1 MGSYVISPV
10 STGEG
15 SREAHEIRT
24 SAALANLPIREAL
37 ELAKQKARK
46 IFSFDP
52 QQYGAKKLG
61 GGAYGTAYLMK
72 VTPTTFAKLQEGL
85 NFGGGRIVTSMPQ
98 MGSTVVVK
106 IAKQRGGKDSSFY
119 QENIRENVVHKR
131 LSVAL
136 CYSPPRADRPICVSR
151 HVPKFFLSFIQGAPG
166 RLESVT
172 VMDLAGNMD
181 LDKFVSRKDIPVS
194 LFVEIERA
202 ICSMWLAGYIHGD
215 LHRANLMIDTRTYS
229 IKLIDFGFALKMPP
243 GFVDVLA
250 RRISN
255 MIARGDM
262 KSLGEVW
269 TEKPIDGKLRLIN
282 YSNRVMKGKGYP
294 WYNPDYKI
302 LRTLFNQVPRKLRN
316 QIPAARSALWGI
328 KMGDVAAL
336 PQRKTSP
343 RRTAIRS
350 SPKRTAILPSPA
362 LSARVARTYRT
373 AQRSSPSK
381 PRTAS
386 ITEATGRRQE
396 SAKKKEELA
405 RQQSAK
411 KKEEIRRQ
419 ESARKKEE
427 FARQQSARKKE
438 EFARQQS
445 AKKKE
450 ELARQQSSRKQ
461 EVLRRQESAK
471 KKSATPQWL
480 QKRSPQTKLSSPLR
494 KLSNAERAAVYGQ
507 KRRSPNTA
515 IADLQRRKADCQQRS
530 LFYNPILKQC
540 VRSVKTPVTPGR
552 CREDCAAIGKRCGPK
567 GRCVKL

>member
-1 MGSYVISPV
+1 
-10 STGEG
+10 
-15 SREAHEIRT
+15 
-24 SAALANLPIREAL
+24 
-37 ELAKQKARK
+37 
-46 IFSFDP
+46 
-52 QQYGAKKLG
+52 
-61 GGAYGTAYLMK
+61 
-72 VTPTTFAKLQEGL
+72 
-85 NFGGGRIVTSMPQ
+85 
-98 MGSTVVVK
+98 
-106 IAKQRGGKDSSFY
+106 
-119 QENIRENVVHKR
+119 
-131 LSVAL
+131 
-136 CYSPPRADRPICVSR
+136 
-151 HVPKFFLSFIQGAPG
+151 
-166 RLESVT
+166 
-172 VMDLAGNMD
+172 MDLAGNMD
-181 LDKFVSRKDIPVS
+181 LDKFVSHKDIPVS

-336 PQRKTSP
+336 PQQRRTSRRK
-343 RRTAIRS
+343 TAIRS
-350 SPKRTAILPSPA
+350 TPA
-362 LSARVARTYRT
+362 LSSRVARTYRT
-373 AQRSSPSK
+373 SRRSSPLGPK
-381 PRTAS
+381 TAS
-386 ITEATGRRQE
+386 ISEVTGRRQE
-396 SAKKKEELA
+396 SARRKEELARQQSAKKKQEELARQQSAKKKQEELARQQSAKKKQEELARQQSAKKKQEEIARQQSAKKKEELA

-411 KKEEIRRQ
+411 KKEEL
-419 ESARKKEE
+419 
-427 FARQQSARKKE
+427 ARQQSARKKE
-438 EFARQQS
+438 ELARQQS
-445 AKKKE
+445 ARKKE
-450 ELARQQSSRKQ
+450 ELARQIT
-461 EVLRRQESAK
+461 K
-471 KKSATPQWL
+471 KKSASPQWM

-515 IADLQRRKADCQQRS
+515 IADLQRRKADCQQRG